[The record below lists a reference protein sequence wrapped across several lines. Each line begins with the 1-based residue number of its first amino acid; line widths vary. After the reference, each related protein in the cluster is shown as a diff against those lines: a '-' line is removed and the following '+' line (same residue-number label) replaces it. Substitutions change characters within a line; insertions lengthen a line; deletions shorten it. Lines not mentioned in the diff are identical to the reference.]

1 MKKLFVLL
9 TVLFLG
15 QLSAAELVW
24 NNADTLKDWKRVQRC
39 SAKVENGVLTVT
51 DIAFDC
57 CIVNDYINVNPA
69 DYNAISI
76 RYRAEGIQTPSTGE
90 IFFCHGSEKYSEKRR
105 WKWLLSINISPPKDQ
120 KGEKK

>member
-15 QLSAAELVW
+15 QLSAAELAW
-24 NNADTLKDWKRVQRC
+24 NKNDNFKDWKRSRYC
-39 SAKVENGVLTVT
+39 TMKVVNGVLTLT

-57 CIVNDYINVNPA
+57 LIINDALNINPA

-105 WKWLLSINISPPKDQ
+105 LSAMENGTLLP
-120 KGEKK
+120 